1 MSSYVDFQDLK
12 ARVNI
17 SDVLPLLGIATK
29 AYGAQLR
36 ACCPIHKGSDPRGF
50 VVTPAKGVWYCFGG
64 CGGGDMIALVAKVR
78 GCDPK
83 DAARFIAEGTGTSS
97 GNRTVP
103 GNSTSSPQPKDE
115 RRRGFDPEAYAKG
128 LDPAHAALAS
138 LGIAAETFRQWKAGY
153 STSGVNRGRLA
164 FPIASKDGAIVG
176 YAGRTVGE
184 ESPSLSFPNG
194 LSPSEFIFG
203 ADRVTEGELHLVRDA
218 IEVMRAYENG
228 IENVVA
234 FLTEVVMPQQLE
246 MLSSLMDERK
256 CGTICLLG

>member
-17 SDVLPLLGIATK
+17 ADVLPLLGITTK
-29 AYGAQLR
+29 VNGAQLR

-78 GCDPK
+78 GCDQK
-83 DAARFIAEGTGTSS
+83 DAARFIAERTGTSS
-97 GNRTVP
+97 GNRTAP
-103 GNSTSSPQPKDE
+103 GNSSPQPNKDE
-115 RRRGFDPEAYAKG
+115 KKRGFDPEAYAKG
-128 LDPAHAALAS
+128 LDPAHAALAP

-153 STSGVNRGRLA
+153 STSGVNRSRVAL
-164 FPIASKDGAIVG
+164 PIASKDGAIVG

-184 ESPSLSFPNG
+184 ESPTLSFPNG
-194 LSPSEFIFG
+194 LSPIEFIFG
-203 ADRVTEGELHLVRDA
+203 ADRVKEGELHLVRDPL
-218 IEVMRAYENG
+218 EVMRAYENG
-228 IENVVA
+228 VENVVA
-234 FLTEVVMPQQLE
+234 FLTEAVTAQQLE

-256 CGTICLLG
+256 CETLILFG

>member
-17 SDVLPLLGIATK
+17 ADVLSLLGIVTK
-29 AYGAQLR
+29 QHGAQLR
-36 ACCPIHKGSDPRGF
+36 ACCPIHKGTDQRGF

-83 DAARFIAEGTGTSS
+83 DAGRFIAEGTGTSS
-97 GNRTVP
+97 GNRTVA
-103 GNSTSSPQPKDE
+103 GNGTSSPQPKEE

-138 LGIAAETFRQWKAGY
+138 LGIAAETFRAWKAGY
-153 STSGVNRGRLA
+153 ATSGVNRGRLA
-164 FPIASKDGAIVG
+164 LPIASKDGAIVG
-176 YAGRTVGE
+176 YAGRTVSD
-184 ESPSLSFPNG
+184 ESPTLSFPNG
-194 LSPSEFIFG
+194 LSPGEFVFG
-203 ADRVTEGELHLVRDA
+203 ADRVTEGELHLVRDP
-218 IEVMRAYENG
+218 IEVMRACENG

-234 FLTEVVMPQQLE
+234 FLTEVVTPQQLD

-256 CGTICLLG
+256 CGALCLLG